1 MVDSDFTVGFK
12 QGQSHGKEIVLE
24 QVADARREMEK
35 CIAVFENSDNENG
48 KFVQKGIEIGLSILN
63 KFVRDE

>member
-1 MVDSDFTVGFK
+1 MGSDFTVGFK
-12 QGQSHGKEIVLE
+12 QGQLHGKEIVLE

-35 CIAVFENSDNENG
+35 CIAVFEDSDNENG